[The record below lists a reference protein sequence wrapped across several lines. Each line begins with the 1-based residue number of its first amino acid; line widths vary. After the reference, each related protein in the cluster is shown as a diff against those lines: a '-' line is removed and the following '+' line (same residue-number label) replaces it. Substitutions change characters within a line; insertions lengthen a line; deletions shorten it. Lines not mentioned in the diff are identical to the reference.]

1 MPVMLAQGQASR
13 PTMNGGGGI
22 SIADVEP
29 QLLRTFLTVADTG
42 SFSVAAQRLGYTQ
55 SAVSQHIA
63 TLEADLG
70 TPLLTRRPVAL
81 TEAGR
86 RLRGHASLILVR
98 MAAARA
104 DVTRAAA
111 PPARLVVG
119 LTPLAWL
126 PVLAGALA
134 RIRAELVLVR
144 AEVRVADRAQVLS
157 GVAAGSVD
165 LGLIDGY
172 AAPSDPL
179 RLPDAGLVDSA
190 NGGLS
195 AVAVA
200 ESPVVVAM
208 PATHPL
214 AHRPGLALTDLA
226 EAYWMDAP
234 AVAPL
239 SELRAAAGL
248 DGLRA
253 GLSYEG
259 ADVAVLLG
267 LIAAGHGLAVLPQ
280 SVMTVDNRLAGV
292 PVSAPRLV
300 HRVEVLHSA
309 RGEPAAKLAAALT

>member
-1 MPVMLAQGQASR
+1 MMIS
-13 PTMNGGGGI
+13 GGGI
-22 SIADVEP
+22 SLPDVEP

-111 PPARLVVG
+111 PPARLMVG
-119 LTPLAWL
+119 LTPLAWV
-126 PVLAGALA
+126 PALA
-134 RIRAELVLVR
+134 SALAQIRKQLVLVR
-144 AEVRVADRAQVLS
+144 TEVRVADRARVLS
-157 GVAAGSVD
+157 GVAAGDLD

-179 RLPDAGLVDSA
+179 RLPDAGLVDST
-190 NGGLS
+190 NGGAS
-195 AVAVA
+195 AVAIA

-214 AHRPGLALTDLA
+214 ARRPGLTLTDLVD
-226 EAYWMDAP
+226 AYWMDAP

-253 GLSYEG
+253 GLRYEG
-259 ADVAVLLG
+259 ADVAVLIG
-267 LIAAGHGLAVLPQ
+267 LVAAGHGLAVLPG
-280 SVMTVDNRLAGV
+280 SIVDVDSGIAGV
-292 PVSAPRLV
+292 PVTAPRLV
-300 HRVEVLHSA
+300 HRIELLHTTRS
-309 RGEPAAKLAAALT
+309 EPAAQLAAMLTPRTSP